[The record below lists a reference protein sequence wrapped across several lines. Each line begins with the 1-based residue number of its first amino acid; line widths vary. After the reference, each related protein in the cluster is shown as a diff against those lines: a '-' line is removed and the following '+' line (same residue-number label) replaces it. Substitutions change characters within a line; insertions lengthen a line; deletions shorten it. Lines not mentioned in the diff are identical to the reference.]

1 MPTEISS
8 ASTEQSTGI
17 EQVDIAVGQIEGV
30 TQQNAAMAEEASAA
44 ANAVAEQAGAPR
56 RAAPRRLHL
65 QVGRRRDWRLSK
77 HAAARTGTPPTE
89 SSPTG

>member
-1 MPTEISS
+1 LPTEISS

-44 ANAVAEQAGAPR
+44 ANAAAEQAGAPR
-56 RAAPRRLHL
+56 RAAPTPSSSWTTAR
-65 QVGRRRDWRLSK
+65 WRLSK
-77 HAAARTGTPPTE
+77 HAA
-89 SSPTG
+89 